1 MEGLIDGWML
11 DGDGGAED
19 IRERLDSAL
28 DRPEGVIWLHLDRL
42 APGIETF
49 LQERLAIDPMIVEA
63 LLAEDTRPRCDTYHE
78 GLLLNL
84 RGVNLNPGANPE
96 DMLSVR
102 IWSAGNFIVSLRKLK
117 LMSID
122 DIRMRLR
129 RGDGPRNAAEVI
141 ADLANALADRIAP
154 VLTGLHDRLD
164 ELEGEAAAGAGQK
177 VRNELNDIRGQIIAL
192 RRFISPQ
199 QAALS
204 QLSVTTL
211 GWFPD
216 DQRMQIRA
224 ALDDITRHVEDL
236 DSLRDSAG
244 IIRDEIS
251 NAISERL
258 NSNMY
263 VLAIISVVFLPLSFL
278 TGLLGINVA
287 GIPGSEYDNAFLI
300 VCGLIVA
307 GGLAQIAILK
317 WRGWF

>member
-1 MEGLIDGWML
+1 MEGVIDGWML
-11 DGDGGAED
+11 DGEGGAED
-19 IRERLDSAL
+19 IRDRLPDAL
-28 DRPEGVIWLHLDRL
+28 DNPTGVFWLHLDRQ
-42 APGIETF
+42 APGMRDF
-49 LQERLAIDPMIVEA
+49 LLERLGIEPMIVEA

-102 IWSAGNFIVSLRKLK
+102 IWSTGSFIVSLRRFK

-122 DIRMRLR
+122 ELRQRLR

-154 VLTGLHDRLD
+154 VLLGLHDRLD
-164 ELEGEAAAGAGQK
+164 EMEGEAAAGAGQK
-177 VRNELNDIRGQIIAL
+177 VRNDLNEIRGQIIAL

-199 QAALS
+199 QVALS
-204 QLSVTTL
+204 QVASIAL
-211 GWFPD
+211 GWFPE

-287 GIPGSEYDNAFLI
+287 GIPGSEYDYAFMI
-300 VCGLIVA
+300 VCALVVL
-307 GGLAQIAILK
+307 GGLAEIAILK